1 VGAAGRHK
9 RVGHLLPHDIVLSAD
24 ACRAGPTH
32 WHCGDKPFKES
43 VMSIVA
49 WFVAMLA
56 VLPAFGL
63 VAWAWLSLN
72 GLKDDEGLLLGFE
85 CLHRDPPTPQKHSR

>member
-1 VGAAGRHK
+1 V
-9 RVGHLLPHDIVLSAD
+9 
-24 ACRAGPTH
+24 
-32 WHCGDKPFKES
+32 
-43 VMSIVA
+43 SIVA

-72 GLKDDEGLLLGFE
+72 GLKDDDGLLLGFE
-85 CLHRDPPTPQKHSR
+85 CLHRDAPIPLRPSR